1 MFLLKNNPNSSSVRP
16 KPDPSRSS
24 HKASRRTSIQMG
36 GVGNNDTASFLFKT
50 GSLETNRDVVMLDQE
65 WQVNLSRTS
74 VRHARMALLLLP
86 DPP

>member
-1 MFLLKNNPNSSSVRP
+1 
-16 KPDPSRSS
+16 
-24 HKASRRTSIQMG
+24 MG